1 MAGVD
6 PMPDK
11 PKKGSPM
18 DEAYKGNSA
27 AAANLRNVD
36 RKTKI
41 NVGRVGRLM
50 NWLTGRKGTG

>member
-1 MAGVD
+1 
-6 PMPDK
+6 MPDK